1 MGSYPPHMT
10 EWYDFEC
17 ANCPAAFEVD
27 GAAREELLSA
37 GCPECGAGVVP
48 SAFEPRADAPQMLD

>member
-1 MGSYPPHMT
+1 MT

-37 GCPECGAGVVP
+37 GCPECGAGVAP